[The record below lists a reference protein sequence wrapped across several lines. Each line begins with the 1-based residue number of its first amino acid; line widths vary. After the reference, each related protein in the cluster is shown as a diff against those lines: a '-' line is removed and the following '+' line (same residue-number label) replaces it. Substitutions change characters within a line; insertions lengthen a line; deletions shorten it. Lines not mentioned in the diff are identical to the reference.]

1 MDRREYKI
9 DRIYVNNIAI
19 DVVIIDSHYEIKHS
33 SYMNDELILLLV
45 RELDGRLELPE
56 YTDGKYKYYSSL
68 VFNGTKKYRLV
79 WLLEDTKLYIGII
92 NAYRDRRRN

>member
-56 YTDGKYKYYSSL
+56 FADGRY
-68 VFNGTKKYRLV
+68 
-79 WLLEDTKLYIGII
+79 
-92 NAYRDRRRN
+92 